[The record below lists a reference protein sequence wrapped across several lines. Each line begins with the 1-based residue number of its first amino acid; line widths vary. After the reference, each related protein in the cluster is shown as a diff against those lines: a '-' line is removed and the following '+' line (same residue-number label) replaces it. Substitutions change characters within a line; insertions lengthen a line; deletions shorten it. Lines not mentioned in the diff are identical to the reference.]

1 MILDAL
7 YEGQVYPAET
17 IIPQCTEFREAE
29 KKISNLLSLLEKS
42 LDKEDCDRL
51 ENLKELFFDNHRLDC
66 KENFKQGFAM
76 GILLM
81 KEVYELSSGYTRE
94 TP

>member
-17 IIPQCTEFREAE
+17 IIPQCKEFREAE

-42 LDKEDCDRL
+42 LDKA
-51 ENLKELFFDNHRLDC
+51 C
-66 KENFKQGFAM
+66 K
-76 GILLM
+76 
-81 KEVYELSSGYTRE
+81 
-94 TP
+94 